1 MMAKKWYL
9 ITALLVAVAI
19 LFVAGCS
26 GKQAQGPATPAPS
39 TTTNGQKTI
48 QVGFIYD
55 GPFDDGGWNTAH
67 YNAMLYVQ
75 KQLPSLKIT
84 NVANATT
91 TDDFTRIATQMI
103 QNGVNFIVASSF
115 DWSDSVTKLAQQFP
129 NVYFL
134 VAQGDSTGPNVIDY
148 DFDMN
153 EGMYMCGQVA
163 GKMTKTNVIGFVAA
177 NPIPCVV
184 SAIDAFGIGIK
195 SVNPNAKIKLL
206 WTNTWYDPST
216 EMEAANSL
224 LDEKA
229 DVLAEYQDSPA
240 VQEAAQ
246 KRGAYSIGFHADM
259 HRFAPQAN
267 LTSCVWNLGPS
278 FVTDIKAAQN
288 GTWKG
293 NQYVY
298 ATEGAAGAIAPLY
311 NVPPDV
317 QQLVTATKAKLSSGQ
332 LQVFAGPINDN
343 QGKVIAAAGTT
354 ISLADIEKCHWLF
367 ENVQGQLP

>member
-1 MMAKKWYL
+1 MMARKWRL

-19 LFVAGCS
+19 LLVAGCS
-26 GKQAQGPATPAPS
+26 GQKQQSQTPAP
-39 TTTNGQKTI
+39 TTNGQKTI

-67 YNAMLYVQ
+67 YAAMQYVQ

-103 QNGVNFIVASSF
+103 QNGTNFIMATSF
-115 DWSDSVTKLAQQFP
+115 DWSDSVTKLAQQYP

-134 VAQGDSTGPNVIDY
+134 VAQGDSTGPNVINY